1 MKKAQRR
8 DKDRLVP
15 KKLSPTDELA
25 VMQRL
30 IERGV
35 LVAASNRANLRARKI
50 EAATLSGNV
59 VVLWLAKKT
68 TALDTA

>member
-1 MKKAQRR
+1 MKKARR
-8 DKDRLVP
+8 PGKGGLVP
-15 KKLSPTDELA
+15 KELSATDELS

-35 LVAASNRANLRARKI
+35 LVAASNRAHRRARKI

-59 VVLWLAKKT
+59 VVLWLSKKT
-68 TALDTA
+68 TALETA